1 MAATP
6 FGGQSRR
13 RRSRTRAWLAA
24 GGLAIGLAAC
34 GGGGDSVTIVTTDA
48 GGGAVLPPPA
58 VPMLS
63 GSVAIGAPVAGAT
76 VTARCADGEA
86 LTTSAADGSYRLDLS
101 AVRLPCLLQAEGGHT
116 AAGDTVP
123 ALHGVALA
131 FGQAPIHPLTE
142 LILARATGA
151 LPAAA
156 FAGQRVPDAA
166 ALAQANSYVGDQLQ
180 GLGLARPVGALQDA
194 AFAIGDATD
203 QLLDALSA
211 KLRQNAVSL
220 SGLVQ
225 TAAEAGDLRA
235 YVAADRT
242 IAIEFAARAGD
253 QVVTC
258 GDSVV
263 PGLGS
268 GTVDARLKDL
278 RFYVSAVELVRD
290 DGVSVPLRLAPN
302 DAWQYTAPSGE
313 AVTLIDLEDASG
325 GCSLEGTPE
334 TNAVVR
340 GSVPAGRYVGLRWTL
355 GVPESL
361 NHSDT
366 AAAPAPLDLVAM
378 GWGWQAGRKFAKIEF
393 SEPTRGAWS
402 AASFLVH
409 LGSTGCTGNP
419 GLGTVQ
425 CARPNRGLV
434 QFDSFDADK
443 QRIAVD
449 LRALVGAADIT
460 RNLGGAAGC
469 MSGATDPECQ
479 AVFGAFGIDW
489 RADGSGSGL
498 PLAATAQSVFRVLPR

>member
-6 FGGQSRR
+6 FGGQR
-13 RRSRTRAWLAA
+13 RRSRLIA
-24 GGLAIGLAAC
+24 GLATGLAFGLAAC

-48 GGGAVLPPPA
+48 GGSAVLPPPT
-58 VPMLS
+58 VPALS

-86 LTTSAADGSYRLDLS
+86 QATSATDGSYRLDLS
-101 AVRLPCLLQAEGGHT
+101 ALRLPCLLQAEGGRT
-116 AAGDTVP
+116 AAGDAVP

-142 LILARATGA
+142 LLLARATGV
-151 LPAAA
+151 LPARAYA
-156 FAGQRVPDAA
+156 ERRVPDAT
-166 ALAQANSYVGDQLQ
+166 ALAQANSYVGDQMQ
-180 GLGLARPVGALQDA
+180 ALGLARPAGSVQDS
-194 AFAIGDATD
+194 AFVVGDATD
-203 QLLDALSA
+203 RLLDALQL
-211 KLRQNAVSL
+211 KLRANAVSL
-220 SGLVQ
+220 DGLVQ

-235 YVAADRT
+235 YVAADRA
-242 IAIEFAARAGD
+242 IRIEFAARAGD
-253 QVVTC
+253 QAVAC
-258 GDSVV
+258 GDALV
-263 PGLGS
+263 PGLG
-268 GTVDARLKDL
+268 GGAVDARLKDL
-278 RFYVSAVELVRD
+278 RFYVSAVELLRE
-290 DGVSVPLRLAPN
+290 DGVAVPLRLAPN
-302 DAWQYTAPSGE
+302 DAWQYTAPGGD

-325 GCSLEGTPE
+325 GCGLEGTPE
-334 TNAVVR
+334 INAVVS

-409 LGSTGCTGNP
+409 LGSTGCAGNP

-425 CARPNRGLV
+425 CARPNRGVV
-434 QFDSFDADK
+434 QFDRFDADT

-479 AVFGAFGIDW
+479 AVFSAFGIDW

-498 PLAATAQSVFRVLPR
+498 PLAGTAQSVFRVLPR